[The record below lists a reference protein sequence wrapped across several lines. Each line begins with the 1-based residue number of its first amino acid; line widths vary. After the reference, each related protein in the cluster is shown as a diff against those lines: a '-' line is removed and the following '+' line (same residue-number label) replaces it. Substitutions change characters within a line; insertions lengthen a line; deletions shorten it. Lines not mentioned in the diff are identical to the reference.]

1 MKNLEY
7 FIIALGVLIATL
19 GQQFINEWVAVVIGV
34 LIAALAG
41 NIASFIRKET
51 NK

>member
-19 GQQFINEWVAVVIGV
+19 GQQLIEAWVAVVIGV
-34 LIAALAG
+34 VIAAFAG
-41 NIASFIRKET
+41 NIASFVRKET
-51 NK
+51 K